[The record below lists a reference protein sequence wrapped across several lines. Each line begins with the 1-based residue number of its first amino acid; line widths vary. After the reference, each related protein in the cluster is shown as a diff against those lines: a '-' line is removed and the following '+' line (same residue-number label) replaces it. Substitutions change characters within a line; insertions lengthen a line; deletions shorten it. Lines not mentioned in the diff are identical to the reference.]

1 MPSAFISKIM
11 SKNILIISASPRRG
25 GNSDILCDQFALGAA
40 QAGHQVEKVFVRDK
54 KINYCCG
61 CYTCL
66 KTKGV
71 CIYKDDMPELLQKII
86 DADVLVLA
94 SPVYFNT
101 INAQLKTVIDRMMAR
116 YPEVANKDAYMIAT
130 AMDHDMAAFD
140 GTIDVFNSFLR
151 SRPTLRKGGM
161 IFANKVDEIGEVRNH
176 PAMQKAYEAGLSA

>member
-1 MPSAFISKIM
+1 MQK
-11 SKNILIISASPRRG
+11 KVLIISASPRRG
-25 GNSDILCDQFALGAA
+25 GNSDILCDQFAFGA
-40 QAGHQVEKVFVRDK
+40 QQSGHQVEKVFVRDK
-54 KINYCCG
+54 KINYCIG

-71 CIYKDDMPELLQKII
+71 CVYKDDMSELLQKII

-116 YPEVANKDAYMIAT
+116 YPEVGDKDTYMIAT
-130 AMDHDMAAFD
+130 AMDDDMTAFQ

-151 SRPTLRKGGM
+151 SRPTLRRGGT
-161 IFANKVDEIGEVRNH
+161 IFALKVNEIGEVRNH
-176 PAMQKAYEAGLSA
+176 PAMLEAFKAGLSA